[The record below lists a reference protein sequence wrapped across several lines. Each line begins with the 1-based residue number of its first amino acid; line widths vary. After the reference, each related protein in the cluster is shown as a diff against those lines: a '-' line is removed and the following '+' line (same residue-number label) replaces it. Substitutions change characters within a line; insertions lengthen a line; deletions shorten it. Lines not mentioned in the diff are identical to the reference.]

1 MDALLTLVEQAS
13 FQPVMLLE
21 SGRPRDFC
29 FMPITQYGTSVT
41 AEAYS
46 DFSALLDAFYTRR
59 DKEESIRRRSREL
72 TRTVKNTLE
81 RLMRKISAQ
90 ENELLA
96 TRNKEEFRW
105 KGDMITANLY
115 RLEKGMA
122 SFTAQDYYHEPC
134 LDVTIPIDPLKTP
147 QQNAAAF
154 YKAYTKARNAE
165 TMLARQL
172 ETERDEVHYLE
183 SVMDELSRAES
194 EKDLGEIRRE
204 LTESGVLRAR
214 NDRKGRKVPQ
224 AKPLRFLSDSGF
236 PILVG
241 RNNLQNDELTTKTA
255 RRSDIWMHTKKFH
268 GSHVI
273 LVCQDREPDE
283 LSLRQAASLAAYYS
297 QAREAGRVAV
307 DYTQVKYVKKPAGAR
322 PGMVVYTD
330 YKTIPAVPDEAL
342 ANRLSS
348 P

>member
-1 MDALLTLVEQAS
+1 MWEKAPPDTRADAWLLQNFSGLSPLVCGKWHFGLSATSIPERPIYHQKHGWTFTGRWMLWLTLVEQAS

-134 LDVTIPIDPLKTP
+134 LDVPYP
-147 QQNAAAF
+147 
-154 YKAYTKARNAE
+154 
-165 TMLARQL
+165 
-172 ETERDEVHYLE
+172 
-183 SVMDELSRAES
+183 
-194 EKDLGEIRRE
+194 
-204 LTESGVLRAR
+204 
-214 NDRKGRKVPQ
+214 
-224 AKPLRFLSDSGF
+224 
-236 PILVG
+236 
-241 RNNLQNDELTTKTA
+241 
-255 RRSDIWMHTKKFH
+255 
-268 GSHVI
+268 
-273 LVCQDREPDE
+273 
-283 LSLRQAASLAAYYS
+283 
-297 QAREAGRVAV
+297 
-307 DYTQVKYVKKPAGAR
+307 
-322 PGMVVYTD
+322 
-330 YKTIPAVPDEAL
+330 
-342 ANRLSS
+342 
-348 P
+348 